1 MLLLNYWR
9 LAKVN
14 VLGINLS
21 HDTSVCLLSNGTV
34 FAAEEERFTH
44 IKHNTKIRNKAYY
57 FPNESLRHVLL
68 EAGISLNEVDRIVV
82 STMDTNLALGNVNKM
97 MCKEI
102 GREVELLGHHK
113 AHALSG
119 FCLSGF
125 NEAVVLCIDGAG
137 SMIGIDFNLRERVS
151 GWYINNSGKCQRIF
165 NVFDS
170 VGIDNGVVKKN
181 KNSLGNFY
189 LNFAKRLIP
198 KGDEAEGS
206 MMALASYADEEEAQR
221 YYKTI
226 RNMIELLPYG
236 RFQIKNWYGTQNNQ
250 NVIKINE
257 IELSPNNIVASFSQR
272 ANIAFIV
279 QMVFEETICHILD
292 YLHKMTKCKNLVFVG
307 GCALNSKLNGII
319 HRMSEFEHFFV
330 PPAPN
335 DAGIAIGC
343 AYFANNFKDI
353 GLASTDSAVGPEIQD
368 LPKASIDYLKRM
380 YDVTLFENS
389 TETNHHVAELIYQDK
404 IVIYAQGRM
413 EFGPRAL
420 GHRSIIASPSKKSVA
435 ERVNRIKQRASF
447 RPLAPSVLHDRFFDY
462 FSGDSDPYMNKLS
475 YVKKTNELLGV
486 THIDGTARVQLVY
499 EDCPFYSL
507 ISEFEK
513 LSSIPV
519 ILNTSCNLKGR
530 PIDCSSQDIIRTFF
544 ELDVD
549 ACVINNTI
557 IKKRL
562 GGIYEITEGSI
573 NAIVDGIC
581 YTISSNEYSY
591 SEIQRIKNVI
601 NYLVEIYRNRK
612 RDQGTPFI
620 SHPLSVASIVYKE
633 AGYKLT
639 ADNLCVALL
648 HDALWMGSTIDEEI
662 SFFWGKEIL
671 NRVKHF
677 TKPHILEDRE
687 KHNTDEYL
695 FANQFAMMDDELFLI
710 KVADKLANLREINL
724 TENSKQRKFKKAL
737 VDIYIPIIKNRLDK
751 EDFSELSILYTQLN
765 KEINI

>member
-1 MLLLNYWR
+1 M
-9 LAKVN
+9 N

-21 HDTSVCLLSNGTV
+21 HDTSVCLLSNGNV

-57 FPNESLRHVLL
+57 FPHKSLYYVLQ
-68 EAGISLNEVDRIVV
+68 EAGITLNEVERIVA
-82 STMDTNLALGNVNKM
+82 STMDTYLALGNVNKM
-97 MCKEI
+97 ICKDI

-125 NEAVVLCIDGAG
+125 KEAVVLCIDGAG

-151 GWYINNSGKCQRIF
+151 GWYINNSGECQRIF

-170 VGIDNGVVKKN
+170 VEIDSGVVKKI

-206 MMALASYADEEEAQR
+206 MMALASYADEEEAHK
-221 YYKTI
+221 YYHAI

-236 RFQIKNWYGTQNNQ
+236 KFQIRNWYGTQNNQ
-250 NVIKINE
+250 NNIIIND

-279 QMVFEETICHILD
+279 QTVFEETVCHILD
-292 YLHKMTKCKNLVFVG
+292 YMYKITKCNNLVFVG

-319 HRMSEFEHFFV
+319 HRMTEFEHFFV

-343 AYFANNFKDI
+343 AYYANGCKDI
-353 GLASTDSAVGPEIQD
+353 GLAPTDSAVGPEIQD
-368 LPKASIDYLKRM
+368 LPKESIDYLKRI
-380 YDVTLFENS
+380 YDVTLFETS
-389 TETNHHVAELIYQDK
+389 TETNHHVAKLIYQDK

-420 GHRSIIASPSKKSVA
+420 GHRSIIASPSKKEVA
-435 ERVNRIKQRASF
+435 ERVNKIKRRASF
-447 RPLAPSVLHDRFFDY
+447 RPLAPSVLHDRFWDY

-475 YVKKTNELLGV
+475 YVKKANELLGV

-499 EDCPFYSL
+499 KDCPFYSL
-507 ISEFEK
+507 ISEFEE

-530 PIDCSSQDIIRTFF
+530 PIDCTSLDIIRSFF
-544 ELDVD
+544 DLDVD

-557 IKKRL
+557 IKKRPE
-562 GGIYEITEGSI
+562 GIYEITDDSI
-573 NAIVDGIC
+573 NAIVDGLC
-581 YTISSNEYSY
+581 YTISSNDYSY

-648 HDALWMGSTIDEEI
+648 HDALWMGNNIEDEI
-662 SFFWGKEIL
+662 SFFWGEEIL
-671 NRVKHF
+671 NRVKQF
-677 TKPHILEDRE
+677 TKPHILEGRE
-687 KHNTDEYL
+687 KHNTDDYL
-695 FANQFAMMDDELFLI
+695 FANQFAVMDDELFLI
-710 KVADKLANLREINL
+710 KAADKLANLREINL
-724 TENSKQRKFKKAL
+724 SDNSKQRKFKKAL
-737 VDIYIPIIKNRLDK
+737 VDIYIPIIKNRLNK
-751 EDFSELSILYTQLN
+751 EDFSELLILYTKLN
-765 KEINI
+765 EEINL